1 MGAIGAMGALGA
13 LGAMGAVGA
22 GRDAGFGAGT
32 GTGGG
37 LRFSRA
43 LFRSLKMAALAC
55 SFFSKLARSSDQPT
69 SCKLTISD
77 STSSRAALNS
87 STLYWIRLVFATG
100 NSATELP
107 PSLARTLKILPV
119 STSYNSPC

>member
-1 MGAIGAMGALGA
+1 MGAIGAIGALGA

-22 GRDAGFGAGT
+22 ERDAGFGAGT

-37 LRFSRA
+37 LRFSRT

-55 SFFSKLARSSDQPT
+55 TFFFKLARSSGQPI
-69 SCKLTISD
+69 SFKLTISN
-77 STSSRAALNS
+77 STSSKVALNS
-87 STLYWIRLVFATG
+87 SILYWIRLVFAAG

-119 STSYNSPC
+119 STSYDGAC